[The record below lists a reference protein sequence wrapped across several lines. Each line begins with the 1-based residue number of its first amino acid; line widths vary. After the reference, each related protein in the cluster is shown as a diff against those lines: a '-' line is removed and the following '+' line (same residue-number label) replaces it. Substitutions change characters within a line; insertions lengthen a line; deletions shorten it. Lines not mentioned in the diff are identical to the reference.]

1 MRGLLPVATF
11 SKNGLLDKNMVPRL
25 FSRKSHVMTIN
36 KRMVVNILVSSR
48 HHYTPKNQLFVVQV
62 IVSDTQERSSVRYHY
77 IIPKDE
83 SILLFNLKYNF
94 EEDGRLNL
102 YIELDDPLIN
112 ILSLSDASGI
122 IMNNKSI
129 TDFPEDAID
138 ATEV

>member
-1 MRGLLPVATF
+1 
-11 SKNGLLDKNMVPRL
+11 
-25 FSRKSHVMTIN
+25 
-36 KRMVVNILVSSR
+36 MVVNILVSSR
-48 HHYTPKNQLFVVQV
+48 HQYTPKNQLFVVQV

-77 IIPKDE
+77 IIPKDG

-122 IMNNKSI
+122 VMNNKSI

>member
-1 MRGLLPVATF
+1 MYHDKLLCLSIPDINPNFVDVAIPI
-11 SKNGLLDKNMVPRL
+11 SP
-25 FSRKSHVMTIN
+25 
-36 KRMVVNILVSSR
+36 
-48 HHYTPKNQLFVVQV
+48 
-62 IVSDTQERSSVRYHY
+62 VRYHY
-77 IIPKDE
+77 IIPKDG